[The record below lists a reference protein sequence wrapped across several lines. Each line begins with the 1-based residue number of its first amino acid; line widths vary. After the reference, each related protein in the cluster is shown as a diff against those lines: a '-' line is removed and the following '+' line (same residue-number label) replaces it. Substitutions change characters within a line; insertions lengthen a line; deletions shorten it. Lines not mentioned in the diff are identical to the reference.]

1 MASVGSSCALDKVRV
16 GEATERSAPACT
28 PHPARALIDLSA
40 NENPLGPSPYA
51 LAAITKAARQMHRY
65 PEKEGTALKEALSE
79 RLGVEREQ
87 LLLGNGSAELID
99 GISRATLWPGD
110 EAILGA
116 PSFPAYRSCIARADG
131 TAVAIPLRDG
141 AEDLPRMARRICE
154 RTRLII
160 LANPNNPAGGAF
172 DAAQWEEF
180 LAQLPSHVMVVA
192 DEAYFE
198 YVSLPEYPQTL
209 KAVAEGRNVIVLRSF
224 SKAYG
229 LAGLRIGYGVAPA
242 PLRQR
247 IEAQLQ
253 HYNTNRMAQVAALAA
268 LGDRDHLARCVAMN
282 AQGRLY
288 LQREL
293 SAMGFSVAPSQANFL
308 LVRVADAARVHEQ
321 LRRQGVLVKRLDA
334 FGQPDAIRVS
344 VGRPEEN
351 KRFLEAL
358 ANATTPQ
365 SRGVDAR

>member
-1 MASVGSSCALDKVRV
+1 
-16 GEATERSAPACT
+16 
-28 PHPARALIDLSA
+28 
-40 NENPLGPSPYA
+40 
-51 LAAITKAARQMHRY
+51 
-65 PEKEGTALKEALSE
+65 
-79 RLGVEREQ
+79 
-87 LLLGNGSAELID
+87 
-99 GISRATLWPGD
+99 
-110 EAILGA
+110 
-116 PSFPAYRSCIARADG
+116 
-131 TAVAIPLRDG
+131 LRDG